1 MLSLF
6 KFLCEENAI
15 VNIIL
20 FKQKILTNLTLN
32 INRIQS
38 QEKSTHSK
46 KICIYY
52 NNKNNGTYQIKVT
65 RESTR
70 TFWLKK

>member
-38 QEKSTHSK
+38 QEKSTHSNK
-46 KICIYY
+46 KYAYTTIIRIMELT
-52 NNKNNGTYQIKVT
+52 K
-65 RESTR
+65 
-70 TFWLKK
+70 